1 VADIKLGAGLR
12 AIFLLAA
19 AVIVAAGLKAAGSMI
34 VPLLVAACM
43 AAAMAPIVHWL
54 KRFRLPTYA
63 AVTLT
68 ILISLAVLVGFGALV
83 AVAASDLTDSVPK
96 LERALTDAKQDL
108 AAWLAQNRLSRFAPM
123 VMNFDPGKLSEGIVT
138 GVLLAVPDALSCFGV
153 VLFVVI
159 FILLEA
165 ATFHQKLQHAL
176 HWRPERL
183 GDVQNTIHEVQKY
196 LLVKSWISAAMGIL
210 CGLWC
215 AVMSLDNAVLW
226 GVVTFAFNFVPVFG
240 PILATI
246 GPVATAF
253 LQLGTMPAVGLL
265 AGLLLVHNVLGNIV
279 EPKVLGRAL
288 GLSPLVITLA
298 MVTWGWL
305 LGPVGA
311 LLSVPLTMVVKIIFA
326 NTEDLRWIAVL
337 LGPGEGREEQEYAE
351 ERRKSRL
358 SRVPTAASLT
368 PVDRGSLPA

>member
-1 VADIKLGAGLR
+1 ML
-12 AIFLLAA
+12 LLAA
-19 AVIVAAGLKAAGSMI
+19 AVIVAAGIKASGDMI
-34 VPLLVAACM
+34 VPLLVAACV
-43 AAAMAPIVHWL
+43 AAAMAPIVHGL
-54 KRFRLPTYA
+54 KRYRMPTYA

-68 ILISLAVLVGFGALV
+68 ILISLAVLVGFSALL

-96 LERALTDAKQDL
+96 LERALVEVKHDL
-108 AAWLAQNRLSRFAPM
+108 AGWLAQNRLARFAPM
-123 VMNFDPGKLSEGIVT
+123 VMNFDPGKISEGIVA
-138 GVLLAVPDALSCFGV
+138 GVLMGVPNALSYFGV

-165 ATFHQKLQHAL
+165 ATFHAKLQHAL
-176 HWRPERL
+176 HWRSERL
-183 GDVQNTIHEVQKY
+183 GDVQNTIHEIQKY

-226 GVVTFAFNFVPVFG
+226 GLVTFAFNFVPVFG
-240 PILATI
+240 PILATV
-246 GPVATAF
+246 GPVVTAF

-337 LGPGEGREEQEYAE
+337 LGPGEGREEQQYAE

-358 SRVPTAASLT
+358 SRVSAASPLT
-368 PVDRGSLPA
+368 PVDRSSLPAA

>member
-1 VADIKLGAGLR
+1 MADVKLGAG
-12 AIFLLAA
+12 AFFLLAA
-19 AVIVAAGLKAAGSMI
+19 AVIVAAGLKAAGGMI
-34 VPLLVAACM
+34 VPLLVAACI

-68 ILISLAVLVGFGALV
+68 ILFSLAVLVGFGALL
-83 AVAASDLTDSVPK
+83 AVAASDLTESVPR
-96 LERALTDAKQDL
+96 LERAIVDVKQDM
-108 AAWLAQNRLSRFAPM
+108 AAWLAQNRMARFAPM
-123 VMNFDPGKLSEGIVT
+123 VMNFDAGKLSEGIVT
-138 GVLLAVPDALSCFGV
+138 GVLLGVPDALSLFGV

-159 FILLEA
+159 FLLLEA
-165 ATFHQKLQHAL
+165 ATFHAKLQHAL
-176 HWRPERL
+176 HWRPEHL

-196 LLVKSWISAAMGIL
+196 MLVKSWISAAMGIL
-210 CGLWC
+210 CGVWC
-215 AVMSLDNAVLW
+215 AVMNLDNAVLW

-246 GPVATAF
+246 GPVVTAF

-298 MVTWGWL
+298 MVIWGWL

-311 LLSVPLTMVVKIIFA
+311 LLSVPLTMVVKIVFA

-351 ERRKSRL
+351 ERRKTRL
-358 SRVPTAASLT
+358 SRVPSAAGLP
-368 PVDRGSLPA
+368 PVDRGSLPV